1 MYKIIES
8 VFSETE
14 IDYFKLMVKQKEN
27 LKLFIIRSDTGRL
40 AINLTSIKSIKP
52 EIIAKVQGIIKNIYG
67 KDYEIKDVGFNRYKL
82 EYGLPNLIPHLDN
95 EKAQVVFDYQLESNK
110 KWDLVIEGDFV
121 SLDNNDAVVFE
132 GDKDVH
138 WRLPVDFKSDE
149 YVSMLNFNAV
159 DKHHW
164 SNFTKIDPIGPEEL
178 KKNQESIVE
187 KWYNHYPY
195 EGVNP

>member
-1 MYKIIES
+1 MYKIIEN

-14 IDYFKLMVKQKEN
+14 INYFKFMVKQKEI
-27 LKLFIIRSDTGRL
+27 LKLVHLRPDTGRL
-40 AINLTSIKSIKP
+40 AINLVSIKP

-82 EYGLPNLIPHLDN
+82 EYGLPNLKPHVDDQ
-95 EKAQVVFDYQLESNK
+95 KSQIVFDYQLDSNK
-110 KWDLVIEGDFV
+110 KWDLVIEGNSV
-121 SLDNNDAVVFE
+121 SLNNNDAVVFE
-132 GDKDVH
+132 GEKEVH
-138 WRLPVDFKSDE
+138 WRNPVDFKSDE

-178 KKNQESIVE
+178 IKNQISIVE
-187 KWYNHYPY
+187 KWHNHYPY
-195 EGVNP
+195 GGVNS